1 MNNQMMMRR
10 KPRCGEKV
18 NETEQMRPEG
28 SSEGNMEMYIIGV
41 IEGEWSGI
49 KWLH

>member
-18 NETEQMRPEG
+18 NETDQMRPEG
-28 SSEGNMEMYIIGV
+28 SREGKYGDVHN
-41 IEGEWSGI
+41 WSD
-49 KWLH
+49 